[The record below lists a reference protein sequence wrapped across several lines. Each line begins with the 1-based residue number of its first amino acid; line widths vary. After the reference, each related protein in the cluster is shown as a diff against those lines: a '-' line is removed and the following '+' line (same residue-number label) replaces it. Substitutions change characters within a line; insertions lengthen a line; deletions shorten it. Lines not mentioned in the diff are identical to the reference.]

1 MTPHASLEKRSGTA
15 TLPRTA
21 GEAPPEA
28 KSRAN
33 TCIHGACEW
42 VHQHLEPVAQPAALL
57 LAPGRHTSSTEL
69 VLNDMSMAPLCVP
82 AASRAWCPTGHHP
95 THAERSMNASGI
107 VEAEKREE
115 QFQLVEVIWC
125 CILSLLSQS
134 ASRCCCA
141 LFLKERWVE
150 RRRGERGDQQQKPA
164 KRYSRSKLASFK
176 LGSGDI
182 TSI

>member
-1 MTPHASLEKRSGTA
+1 MRTCRPTDAGRDVLTGRLACSEGLTPHASLENRSGTA

-33 TCIHGACEW
+33 TCINGAYEW
-42 VHQHLEPVAQPAALL
+42 VHHHLEPVAQPAAPL
-57 LAPGRHTSSTEL
+57 LAPGGRTSSTEL

-107 VEAEKREE
+107 VEAAKE
-115 QFQLVEVIWC
+115 QCQLVEVIWC
-125 CILSLLSQS
+125 CCILSLSCPRAPRKVVVLY
-134 ASRCCCA
+134 
-141 LFLKERWVE
+141 
-150 RRRGERGDQQQKPA
+150 P
-164 KRYSRSKLASFK
+164 
-176 LGSGDI
+176 
-182 TSI
+182 